1 MSKSEQPVKVGYI
14 LRKFPVLSETFILNE
29 ILALEER
36 GVQVHI
42 FSLCRTSDPRFHDGL
57 VKLKARISYI
67 PDITDPK
74 KIWNVHRK
82 YIKNKR
88 KLYFKQLAKSALSG
102 HPNFMW
108 RYIQSVCVAREAKR
122 LGITHFHAHFADNSA
137 TVASYASNLTGI
149 PFSFSAHAV
158 DIFKK
163 VTPKELTKKVSDASF
178 VVAISEYNKQY
189 LQEVTKQEPDKIVRV
204 YNGINLN
211 RYQPPKVL
219 NLKNT
224 FTILAVARLVEKKG
238 LDVLIKACHRLK
250 EQGMSFQCL
259 IVGKGAM
266 KAKLLELISN
276 LELENHVYMLGAKTQ
291 LEVLEL
297 YHQVHLFVLPSIIAS
312 DGNREGLP
320 VSITEALACGL
331 PVVTTPCTG
340 ITEAVHDRH
349 NGLIVPCND
358 DQALSDAIKVMY
370 EDKTLY
376 NKIKSNAH
384 ASVKSQF
391 NQDHTTTQ
399 LKSLFA
405 GSY

>member
-1 MSKSEQPVKVGYI
+1 MSKSKKPVKVGYI

-29 ILALEER
+29 ILALEEK

-42 FSLCRTSDPRFHDGL
+42 FSLGRTSDPRFHDGV

-82 YIKNKR
+82 FIKNKR
-88 KLYFKQLAKSALSG
+88 KLYFKQLATSALSG

-122 LGITHFHAHFADNSA
+122 LGITHFHAHFADNST

-163 VTPKELTKKVSDASF
+163 VKPKELTRKVNDANF
-178 VVAISEYNKQY
+178 VVAISEFNKQF
-189 LQEVTKQEPDKIVRV
+189 LQEVTKQKQDKIVRV

-211 RYQPPKVL
+211 RYKPPEVQNVKD
-219 NLKNT
+219 T
-224 FTILAVARLVEKKG
+224 FTILTVARLVEKKG

-250 EQGMSFQCL
+250 EQGMPFQCL

-266 KAKLLELISN
+266 KAKLLDLIN
-276 LELENHVYMLGAKTQ
+276 DLKLENHVYLLGAKTQ
-291 LEVLEL
+291 LEVLDL
-297 YHQVHLFVLPSIIAS
+297 YHQVHLFVLPSIIAA

-340 ITEAVHDRH
+340 ITEAVQDKH

-358 DQALSDAIKVMY
+358 DLALSEAIKAMC
-370 EDKTLY
+370 EDEILY
-376 NKIKSNAH
+376 TTVKSNAH
-384 ASVKSQF
+384 PSVKSQF

-405 GSY
+405 GS